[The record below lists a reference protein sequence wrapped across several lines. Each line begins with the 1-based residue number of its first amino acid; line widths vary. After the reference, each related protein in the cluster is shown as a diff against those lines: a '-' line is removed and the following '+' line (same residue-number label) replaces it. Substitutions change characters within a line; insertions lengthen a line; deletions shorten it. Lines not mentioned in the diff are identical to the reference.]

1 MAVVK
6 YSYISVMLY
15 RCLFVVFGIAERQ
28 LPKSCEENDLM
39 NKRTLHR
46 LISAFA
52 ALVIGLSVLTGCGTK
67 TAENVEK
74 QEDAQTIQVYLWT
87 NNLYETY
94 APYIQSQLPDVNI
107 EFIVG
112 NNDLDFYKFLQE
124 NGGLPDIITC
134 CRFSLHDAAPLK
146 DSLMNLA
153 LTNEAGAVYNT
164 YLNSFKNE
172 DGSVNW
178 LPVCADAHGFVV
190 NRSLFEQYDIP
201 LPTDYESFV
210 SACQA
215 FEKVGIRGFTADYT
229 YDYTCME
236 TLQGLSAA
244 ELTTTDGR
252 KWRTAYS
259 DPASTERVGLDDTVW
274 PGAFERM
281 AQFIQD
287 THLTADD
294 LALNYDDVIGMFRN
308 GEVAMY
314 FGSSAGVKM
323 FQDEGIDTIFLP
335 FFSQNGE
342 KWIMTTPYFQI
353 ALNRD
358 LEQDTARREK
368 AMKVLNVM
376 LSEEAQSRIVAD
388 GQDLLSYSQNVPL
401 RLTEYMK
408 DVRDVVEENHMYIRI
423 ASNDFFAVSKDVVSK
438 MIAGEYTAQQAY
450 RAFNARLLTEETP
463 ADDEIVLTSGKSCSN
478 VFHANGG
485 SASFSVMANTL
496 RGVYGTDVLLATAN
510 SFTGSVLQADY
521 NKKMAASM
529 IMPNGL
535 MSRQRTMTGAELKET
550 VRAFVEG
557 CEGGFVPFNRG
568 SLPVVSGIAVE
579 VKEAGGSYTLTGI
592 TRNGQ
597 PLRDDD
603 TVTVTC
609 LAAEN
614 QMEALLASES
624 GRSLDGDTWVK
635 NRWRDHLSGG
645 GAALAEPENYM
656 TLR

>member
-1 MAVVK
+1 MKAKTLRRLV
-6 YSYISVMLY
+6 SVL
-15 RCLFVVFGIAERQ
+15 
-28 LPKSCEENDLM
+28 
-39 NKRTLHR
+39 
-46 LISAFA
+46 A
-52 ALVIGLSVLTGCGTK
+52 ALVMAVSLLAGCGTK
-67 TAENVEK
+67 TAEQVQQ
-74 QEDAQTIQVYLWT
+74 QEDAQTIQVYLWST
-87 NNLYETY
+87 SLYEAY
-94 APYIQSQLPDVNI
+94 APYVQSQLPDVNI

-153 LTNEAGAVYNT
+153 MTNEAGAVYNT

-190 NRSLFEQYDIP
+190 NRSLFEQYGIP
-201 LPTDYESFV
+201 LPTDSESFAA
-210 SACQA
+210 ACQA
-215 FEKVGIRGFTADYT
+215 FEKVGIRGFTADYA

-244 ELTTTDGR
+244 ELTTTAGR

-259 DPASTERVGLDDTVW
+259 DPANTARVGLDDTVW

-281 AQFIQD
+281 ARFIQD
-287 THLTADD
+287 THLTAED
-294 LALNYDDVIGMFRN
+294 LEHTYDDVMNLFRN

-342 KWIMTTPYFQI
+342 KWLMTTPYFQI

-376 LSEEAQSRIVAD
+376 LSEEAQNRIVAD
-388 GQDLLSYSQNVPL
+388 GQDVLSYSQNVPL
-401 RLTEYMK
+401 RLTEYLK
-408 DVRDVVEENHMYIRI
+408 DARDVVEENHMYIRI
-423 ASNDFFAVSKDVVSK
+423 ASNDFFATSKDVVSK
-438 MIAGEYTAQQAY
+438 MIAGEYTAKQAY
-450 RAFNARLLTEETP
+450 RAFNAQLLAEDAP
-463 ADDEIVLTSGKSCSN
+463 ADDEIVLTSGKSYSN
-478 VFHANGG
+478 VFHKNGG
-485 SASFSVMANTL
+485 NASFSVMANTLRGVYGTNVFHKNGGNASFSVMANTL
-496 RGVYGTDVLLATAN
+496 RGVYGTDVLIAAAN
-510 SFTGSVLQADY
+510 SFTGSVLKADY
-521 NKKMAASM
+521 TPKMAASM
-529 IMPNGL
+529 IMPNSL
-535 MSRQRTMTGAELKET
+535 LAYQRTMTGAELKEL
-550 VRAFVEG
+550 VRAYVEG
-557 CEGGFVPFNRG
+557 REGGFVPFNRG
-568 SLPVVSGIAVE
+568 SLPVVSGIAME
-579 VKEAGGSYTLTGI
+579 VKEASGSYTLTGI

-609 LAAEN
+609 LATAK
-614 QMEALLASES
+614 QMAPLLSDKSA
-624 GRSLDGDTWVK
+624 GFTGGDQQVKSTWTEYV
-635 NRWRDHLSGG
+635 SGG